1 MDPGKVTAVAG
12 WKQPEN
18 LKQVQALLGFANFY
32 RRFFPPS
39 YTAETRPLTD
49 LTRKN
54 EPFVWGAAQQRAFEF
69 VKNMVTN
76 ALVLAMYDSTRPTR
90 LETNASNFATGA
102 ILSQKQD
109 DGKWHLIAFRSSTMS
124 AEERNYE
131 IYDRKMLGLIRALE
145 DWRHFLE
152 GLPEPFKVVTDH
164 KNMEWWASMRDLTRR

>member
-1 MDPGKVTAVAG
+1 MHGDGRQRGEEKVKHERKKKNIAAVRARYR
-12 WKQPEN
+12 N
-18 LKQVQALLGFANFY
+18 SFANFY
-32 RRFFPPS
+32 QRFFPPS
-39 YTAETRPLTD
+39 YATETRPLTD

-131 IYDRKMLGLIRALE
+131 IYDREMLGLIRALE
-145 DWRHFLE
+145 DW
-152 GLPEPFKVVTDH
+152 
-164 KNMEWWASMRDLTRR
+164 

>member
-1 MDPGKVTAVAG
+1 MDPGKVAAVAG

-32 RRFFPPS
+32 QRFFPPS
-39 YTAETRPLTD
+39 YAIETRPLMD
-49 LTRKN
+49 LTWKN

-69 VKNMVTN
+69 VKKVVTN
-76 ALVLAMYDSTRPTR
+76 APVLSMYDSTQPTC
-90 LETNASNFATGA
+90 LETDTSNFATGA

-131 IYDRKMLGLIRALE
+131 I
-145 DWRHFLE
+145 
-152 GLPEPFKVVTDH
+152 
-164 KNMEWWASMRDLTRR
+164 